1 MRFSWRSA
9 LLAPF
14 PVPAVCC
21 AVLGVLQSDHPV
33 LAFLITLVPACIIS
47 YGTMFALFLPCL
59 YILSQFQPLTGLK
72 VCLVGFVLGAAVDV
86 LVTLMMWKSSGPDS
100 GPPTEPFF
108 TFFVRFSVDPD
119 GGISAGW
126 AANGGAVLAAG
137 GAAVR
142 SANRGAGLG
151 LFGLASRLPG

>member
-33 LAFLITLVPACIIS
+33 LAFLITLIPACIIS
-47 YGTMFALFLPCL
+47 YGTMFVLFLPCL

-108 TFFVRFSVDPD
+108 TFFVRFSVDPLT
-119 GGISAGW
+119 
-126 AANGGAVLAAG
+126 AAFPL
-137 GAAVR
+137 
-142 SANRGAGLG
+142 AGL
-151 LFGLASRLPG
+151 LTAALYWRLGARPYARPITVQE

>member
-14 PVPAVCC
+14 PVPAICC
-21 AVLGVLQSDHPV
+21 AVLGVLQSEHPV

-47 YGTMFALFLPCL
+47 YGTMFGLFLPCL

-72 VCLVGFVLGAAVDV
+72 VCLVGFALGAAVDV

-108 TFFVRFSVDPD
+108 TFFVRFSPDPLT
-119 GGISAGW
+119 
-126 AANGGAVLAAG
+126 AVFPL
-137 GAAVR
+137 
-142 SANRGAGLG
+142 AGLLTAALYWWLETRPYG
-151 LFGLASRLPG
+151 RPIAVQE